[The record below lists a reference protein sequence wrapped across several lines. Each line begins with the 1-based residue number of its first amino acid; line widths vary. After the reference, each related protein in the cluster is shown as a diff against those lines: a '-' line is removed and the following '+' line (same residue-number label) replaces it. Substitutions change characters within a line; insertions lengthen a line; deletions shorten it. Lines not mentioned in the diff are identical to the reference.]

1 MISWGDKMLNDIS
14 ELSYENKEK
23 IPSIPLYMD
32 QLLMF
37 IDEYFKEFKRNDKEK
52 ILTKTMVN
60 NYVKAKLVEAPH
72 KKKYEKQQI
81 KKLMMVYKMKN
92 ILSIN
97 DTKKYFS
104 INEGIDID
112 KMFEDFIKCD
122 EETLK
127 HINLVGTKE
136 EKKDMIFKLVIEAD
150 IKKRI
155 AEMLLDS
162 I

>member
-1 MISWGDKMLNDIS
+1 MLNDIS
-14 ELSYENKEK
+14 KLSYESKEK

-32 QLLMF
+32 QLLVF

-60 NYVKAKLVEAPH
+60 NYVKAKLVKAPH
-72 KKKYEKQQI
+72 KKKYDKQQI

-127 HINLVGTKE
+127 NIDLAETKE